1 MKNLAFYFS
10 TTRLSW
16 LVFQPFPK
24 PCGAQSRLA
33 GLAGILRRE
42 AHPGD
47 PYEPIAVEEQRHA
60 AALPRRDLMLLEQ
73 ILERP
78 RRPAWIEAKPLSARA
93 AGEMPTVAARP
104 GNREALAGR
113 ALEAH
118 GAMRLAQVHLELAVP
133 WVMPLP
139 GLRRDRLEAHA
150 VAKLH
155 DGKPVVLDANARV
168 AARAE

>member
-24 PCGAQSRLA
+24 PCGAQSRLS
-33 GLAGILRRE
+33 GQAGILRLQ
-42 AHPGD
+42 APPGD
-47 PYEPIAVEEQRHA
+47 PHEPIAVEKQRHA
-60 AALPRRDLMLLEQ
+60 AALPRGDLMLLEE
-73 ILERP
+73 ILEGP
-78 RRPAWIEAKPLSARA
+78 RRPARVEPKPLSARA
-93 AGEMPTVAARP
+93 PGEMPAVAARP

-118 GAMRLAQVHLELAVP
+118 AAVRFAQVDLELAVP
-133 WVMPLP
+133 WVMPRSRL
-139 GLRRDRLEAHA
+139 GRDRLEAHA

-155 DGKPVVLDANARV
+155 HGEPVVLDANARGP
-168 AARAE
+168 AP